1 MKSQLELL
9 FSSLNS
15 NVEKIELFI
24 ALSKSST
31 PAMLSHC
38 LGAPVGFMVFVEVAA
53 GGWSYAVWIGLLKG
67 GLKGSFHGHH
77 RLFQGRNWTYSV
89 SSRLRQWVGLEDKT
103 LDKYM
108 LKHFQEYIV

>member
-31 PAMLSHC
+31 PAMLSDC
-38 LGAPVGFMVFVEVAA
+38 LGALWVSRYLWRWQLGAVA
-53 GGWSYAVWIGLLKG
+53 
-67 GLKGSFHGHH
+67 
-77 RLFQGRNWTYSV
+77 
-89 SSRLRQWVGLEDKT
+89 
-103 LDKYM
+103 M
-108 LKHFQEYIV
+108 LSA